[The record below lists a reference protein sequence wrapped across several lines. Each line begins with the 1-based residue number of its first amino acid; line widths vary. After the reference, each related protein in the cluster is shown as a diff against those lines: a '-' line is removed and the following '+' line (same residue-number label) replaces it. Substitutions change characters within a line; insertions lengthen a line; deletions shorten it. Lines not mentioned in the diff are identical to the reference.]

1 MHPGAPA
8 RLSLEARRGLGSA
21 PQLAPPR
28 REDPPPAPHRYLGWT
43 IQTGEHSPLED
54 AVASLRLYQ
63 LKRQAWEREGGAA
76 AMTAAEAES
85 GGGGRGGEGGG
96 EARAKP
102 KKPSKPSA
110 GGSSAA
116 ASKGIRKPG
125 AKLPASQWPGIM
137 RRNGEFGE
145 EARLAQMEKRDQ
157 RKKHKWSRPPG
168 QKAPKSKKGAFA
180 GLLSA
185 HGM

>member
-1 MHPGAPA
+1 MEM
-8 RLSLEARRGLGSA
+8 SLPDYG
-21 PQLAPPR
+21 
-28 REDPPPAPHRYLGWT
+28 
-43 IQTGEHSPLED
+43 LED
-54 AVASLRLYQ
+54 
-63 LKRQAWEREGGAA
+63 
-76 AMTAAEAES
+76 MTAAEAES

-116 ASKGIRKPG
+116 ASEGIRKPG